1 MWRAVLWT
9 GLLTTLLAC
18 GKAKSPSDKPAGT
31 TSDPVVKCER
41 FADVCKIDGSRL
53 GVCATHR
60 SGSGFVC
67 ASQH

>member
-1 MWRAVLWT
+1 MLRAVLWT
-9 GLLTTLLAC
+9 GVLTTLLAC
-18 GKAKSPSDKPAGT
+18 GEGKRSSGKPAGT

-53 GVCATHR
+53 GVCATDR
-60 SGSGFVC
+60 SGKGFVC